1 MLSKQQRLPLRQHPE
16 FFRHSQRWFS
26 PLFTVFWQSHQDHT
40 LQGTVIVSKKTA
52 AKAVQ
57 RNRLKRIFRHAIAQ
71 HANELSAFSLV
82 ISPKRN
88 ALSAAPQKIE
98 AELQRFI
105 QHVKHTR
112 AH

>member
-26 PLFTVFWQSHQDHT
+26 PLFTVFWQSHQE
-40 LQGTVIVSKKTA
+40 LSVQGVVIVSKKTA

-57 RNRLKRIFRHAIAQ
+57 RNRLKRIFRHRIAQ
-71 HANELSAFSLV
+71 YANELAAFSLV

-88 ALSAAPQKIE
+88 ALSASSQKIA

-105 QHVKHTR
+105 QHVKHTQVL
-112 AH
+112 